1 MKVSLK
7 WLSEYVDVPADT
19 KAFCDRLDLTGTGV
33 EAVERTGAALDGVVV
48 GHVLTCE
55 QHPDSDHMHVVTV
68 DVGAGEPV
76 QIVCGAP
83 NIAAGIKVPVAC
95 VGAVLPGDLKIK
107 KSKLRGVPSCG
118 MCCSQR
124 ELGMGGDHAGIWV
137 LPEDAL
143 VGMPIADYAQLADT
157 VLDLEITP
165 NRPDCRSMVGMA
177 REVGAMYRTDYVSP
191 LAGMAGKLALDA
203 SAAPV
208 DETVKIA
215 IEDAARCPRYTARVI
230 RGVKAVSYTHLDV
243 YKRQARHLG
252 PRGPGTP
259 TARRSRR
266 RPPARPGRARRH
278 SPPRI
283 RPARPRG
290 TGSRRARLR
299 PARGTL
305 RPRAPPPRT

>member
-137 LPEDAL
+137 LPEDAP
-143 VGMPIADYAQLADT
+143 VGVPIADYAQLADT

-165 NRPDCRSMVGMA
+165 NRPDCLSMVGMA
-177 REVGAMYRTDYVSP
+177 REVGAMYRTDYESP

-203 SAAPV
+203 
-208 DETVKIA
+208 
-215 IEDAARCPRYTARVI
+215 C
-230 RGVKAVSYTHLDV
+230 
-243 YKRQARHLG
+243 Q
-252 PRGPGTP
+252 
-259 TARRSRR
+259 R
-266 RPPARPGRARRH
+266 RPSTRR
-278 SPPRI
+278 
-283 RPARPRG
+283 
-290 TGSRRARLR
+290 
-299 PARGTL
+299 
-305 RPRAPPPRT
+305 